1 MFVEFKENRGY
12 SILIQLDY
20 LSNGI
25 LSGLS
30 PMKSMYITYDT
41 NVNLI
46 SVNIFNALNKVINEY
61 NIEGEVHKVNVIWKD
76 WEADL
81 DYSKMVKL
89 VLRIQIV
96 EEVLKEQAKICL
108 KSHDKLCQI
117 IKFINNLN

>member
-1 MFVEFKENRGY
+1 
-12 SILIQLDY
+12 
-20 LSNGI
+20 
-25 LSGLS
+25 
-30 PMKSMYITYDT
+30 MKSMYITYDT